1 MSHPQN
7 TPQFIRIWSVQFPG
21 YTERMQAMNS
31 PQAVHDAIR
40 LADRL
45 TLAKK

>member
-7 TPQFIRIWSVQFPG
+7 TPRFIRVWSVQFPG
-21 YTERMQAMNS
+21 YTDRMKAVNS

-40 LADRL
+40 LAGKL
-45 TLAKK
+45 TLA